1 MELLI
6 AFLLAFG
13 AISEE
18 GAKELK
24 SADEVKKLIAKSELE
39 RDYIIWE
46 AEADDF

>member
-13 AISEE
+13 AITEE

-24 SADEVKKLIAKSELE
+24 SSDEVKQLIAKSDLDK
-39 RDYIIWE
+39 DYIIWE